1 MFEPLET
8 LNNEKNYLERIQA
21 KMKLNHRKKPTARR
35 MTGIILECLKP
46 LAKLLLLLIIIAGS
60 TLTVVSPARAHEEEG
75 DCFNK
80 ETGELTS
87 IECAEAD
94 NAWQEF
100 LGGVELI
107 TDYNQ
112 PGEPVVNGT
121 GTYTYTPNMTPLG
134 YNRRIVPASGPGNG
148 RFNSDVGAFWG
159 NYAYEG
165 HYDGFRI
172 LDISDPT
179 NPTQLINYTDCV
191 GSQGDLVVWENL
203 LIRSWD
209 APAGSTARCG
219 GALVGNGF
227 EGISIFDI
235 SNPIAPVLVRNLRM
249 ASTGNPAGSPTG
261 CGSHTVLI
269 VPDVGRGN
277 LYVYSMASSGSC
289 NGVDIVRIP
298 LSNPANAV
306 FLRREASG
314 RACHDGG
321 VILGDVNLLSCAG
334 GNGLTT
340 WSFDPSLTPNA
351 IGGLEDPLQLWSQS
365 ISGVSVGH
373 SATFTW
379 DGKYIVFGHEPGGGS
394 QAQCQTTSSTVNKSI
409 FFFNARTGGAPV
421 GSFVLPRPQTSRENC
436 TWHYYNTVP
445 TNRGYVLVAGNYQSG
460 ISVVDFTNPAAAQEI
475 AYADPAP
482 LSTTSSILGGD
493 WATYWYN
500 GYIYESDITRGLM
513 TWSLDHRLVQG
524 SKALTRYP
532 STGTQE
538 FSIPLDKTAP
548 VTSIS
553 LAPAAVN
560 DWYVNPTV
568 TLSADDGA
576 DGAGV
581 DKIEY
586 SLDGGAFTTYT
597 DPFQVLGDGDHT
609 IEYRSSDFALNVEAT
624 QSLSFKVDGT
634 RPVTSVTGVANNAVY
649 TLGSIPAAGCLSTD
663 NLSGLAQE
671 ATVSVAGGS
680 INGVGTFTATCSGA
694 ADFAGNSALDAVA
707 TYYVHYAGLSGFLQ
721 PINPDGSSLFNRGQ
735 SVPAKLQL
743 AGDEFFGFDTSG
755 WTIQKI
761 TAACGGSVGSVSEDV
776 GSVTPSTQFR
786 YDAASDQY
794 IYNTDFR
801 NAAVGSCWILRVTL
815 DSGQVFDSAMFKIRR

>member
-1 MFEPLET
+1 ML
-8 LNNEKNYLERIQA
+8 
-21 KMKLNHRKKPTARR
+21 KMKLNHGKKSNAIRKAGT
-35 MTGIILECLKP
+35 ILENFRL
-46 LAKLLLLLIIIAGS
+46 LARWLLLLVFIAGS
-60 TLTVVSPARAHEEEG
+60 TLAVVSPARAHEEEE
-75 DCFNK
+75 DCFNE
-80 ETGELTS
+80 ETGEVTT

-112 PGEPVVNGT
+112 PGEPVANGVS
-121 GTYTYTPNMTPLG
+121 TYTYTPNMTPLG
-134 YNRRIVPASGPGNG
+134 YNRRIVPASGPGSG

-172 LDISDPT
+172 IDISDPT

-209 APAGSTARCG
+209 APANSTARCG
-219 GALVGNGF
+219 GVLVGSGF

-235 SNPIAPVLVRNLRM
+235 SDPIAPVLLRNLRM
-249 ASTGNPAGSPTG
+249 AATGNPAGSPTG

-269 VPDVGRGN
+269 VPDLGRGN

-298 LSNPANAV
+298 ISDPANPV
-306 FLRREASG
+306 FLRREPSG

-321 VILGDVNLLSCAG
+321 VILGGENLLSCAG

-340 WSFDPSLTPNA
+340 WSFDPSLAPNA
-351 IGGLEDPLQLWSQS
+351 VGGLEDPLQLWSQS
-365 ISGVSVGH
+365 ISGVSIGH

-379 DGKYIVFGHEPGGGS
+379 DGKFIVFGHEPGGGS
-394 QAQCQTTSSTVNKSI
+394 QAQCQTTSSTVNKSL

-421 GSFVLPRPQTSRENC
+421 GSFVLPRPQTNRENC

-482 LSTTSSILGGD
+482 LSTTALILGGD

-500 GYIYESDITRGLM
+500 GHIYESDITRGLI
-513 TWSLDHRLVQG
+513 TWSLNHRLVQG
-524 SKALTRYP
+524 AKTLTRYP

-553 LAPAAVN
+553 LTPAAVN
-560 DWYVNPTV
+560 TWYVNPTV
-568 TLSADDGA
+568 TLSADDGL
-576 DGAGV
+576 DGSGV

-586 SLDGGAFTTYT
+586 SLDGGAFTTYSG
-597 DPFQVLGDGDHT
+597 PFQVTGDGDHT
-609 IEYRSSDFALNVEAT
+609 IDYRSSDFALNVEAT
-624 QSLSFKVDGT
+624 QSFSFRVDGT
-634 RPVTSVTGVANNAVY
+634 RPVTSVTGVTNNAVY
-649 TLGSIPAAGCLSTD
+649 TLGSVPAAGCASTD

-671 ATVSVAGGS
+671 ATVSTVGGS
-680 INGVGTFTATCSGA
+680 ANGVGTFTATCSGA
-694 ADFAGNSALDAVA
+694 ADVAGNLALDAVA
-707 TYYVHYAGLSGFLQ
+707 TYYVHYGGLSGFLQ

-743 AGDEFFGFDTSG
+743 AGDEFFGFNTSG

-761 TAACGGSVGSVSEDV
+761 STACGGSVGSESEEV

-801 NAAVGSCWILRVTL
+801 NAAVGSCWILRITL
-815 DSGQVFDSAMFKIRR
+815 DSGQVINSAMFKMRR